1 MTDAGESRLCEEGL
15 VFFGRVMA
23 GQCHELVNVF
33 NIVNELAGLQE
44 DTLDRV
50 RRGDPGSLEKVGELV
65 CRVQAQVKRGQTIIR
80 NMHQFAHSVDA
91 PWVVFDAREVVDRV
105 VFFATRQTR
114 LRQTELSASLPDAG
128 VALESNPFWLQQA
141 VYTAIELLLGGSTER
156 GRIAVTLSPQ
166 PDGAAI
172 VLVGADPVPRGT
184 ETAARLAALSSI
196 LGVLGGEVREA
207 PRHAADDRLVL
218 FVPHSRPGSVRPES
232 GGASQA
238 AAGGNC

>member
-1 MTDAGESRLCEEGL
+1 VSDAGESRLCEEGL

-50 RRGDPGSLEKVGELV
+50 RRGDPGSLEKLGELV
-65 CRVQAQVKRGQTIIR
+65 GRIQAQVKRGQTIIR

-91 PWVVFDAREVVDRV
+91 PWVVFDAREVIGRV

-114 LRQTELSASLPDAG
+114 LREAELLASLPDAG

-141 VYTAIELLLGGSTER
+141 VYMAIELLLGGSTER
-156 GRIAVTLSPQ
+156 GRIAVTLSSK

-218 FVPHSRPGSVRPES
+218 FVPHSRRGSARPES
-232 GGASQA
+232 SGASQA
-238 AAGGNC
+238 AAGGDC

>member
-1 MTDAGESRLCEEGL
+1 VTDAGESRLCEEGL

-50 RRGDPGSLEKVGELV
+50 RRGDPGSLEKLGEAV
-65 CRVQAQVKRGQTIIR
+65 CRIQAQVKRGQTIIR

-91 PWVVFDAREVVDRV
+91 PWVVFDAREVVGRV

-114 LRQTELSASLPDAG
+114 LREIELLTSLPDAG

-141 VYTAIELLLGGSTER
+141 VYMAIELLLEGTTGR
-156 GRIAVTLSPQ
+156 GRITVTLSPQ

-172 VLVGADPVPRGT
+172 VLVGADPVHRGP
-184 ETAARLAALSSI
+184 ETAVRLAALSSI

-218 FVPHSRPGSVRPES
+218 FVPHSRRGSVRPES
-232 GGASQA
+232 NGVRQA
-238 AAGGNC
+238 AAGGDS

>member
-1 MTDAGESRLCEEGL
+1 MNDALESRLCEAGL

-44 DTLDRV
+44 DTLGRI
-50 RRGDPGSLEKVGELV
+50 REGDPANLDKLETAVR
-65 CRVQAQVKRGQTIIR
+65 RVQAQVRRGQTIIR

-91 PWVVFDAREVVDRV
+91 PWVVFDAREAVGRV
-105 VFFATRQTR
+105 VFFASRQTR
-114 LRQTELSASLPDAG
+114 LREIELLASLPDAS

-141 VYTAIELLLGGSTER
+141 VYTAIELLLEGAAK

-172 VLVGADPVPRGT
+172 VLAGTGPVPRGAA
-184 ETAARLAALSSI
+184 TASRLAALSGI
-196 LGVLGGEVREA
+196 LDVLGGEVREA
-207 PRHAADDRLVL
+207 PRHAAEERLVL
-218 FVPHSRPGSVRPES
+218 FVPHSRKGSVGPISS
-232 GGASQA
+232 GARHA
-238 AAGGNC
+238 AAGGPP

>member
-1 MTDAGESRLCEEGL
+1 MSDAHESRLCEEGL
-15 VFFGRVMA
+15 TFFGRVMA

-44 DTLDRV
+44 DTLDRA
-50 RRGDPGSLEKVGELV
+50 RQGDPGSLARLGGAVG
-65 CRVQAQVKRGQTIIR
+65 RVQAQVKRGQTIIR

-91 PWVVFDAREVVDRV
+91 PWVVFDAREVVGRV

-114 LRQTELSASLPDAG
+114 LRQAELLASLPEAG

-141 VYTAIELLLGGSTER
+141 VYSAIELLLEGTAEQ

-166 PDGAAI
+166 PDGAEI
-172 VLVGADPVPRGT
+172 VLVGGGPVPRGT
-184 ETAARLAALSSI
+184 KTAARLAALSSI

-207 PRHAADDRLVL
+207 PRHTAGDRLVL
-218 FVPHSRPGSVRPES
+218 FVPHSRRGGIRPES
-232 GGASQA
+232 SGGRRA
-238 AAGGNC
+238 AVGGNC

>member
-1 MTDAGESRLCEEGL
+1 VTDADESRLCEEGL

-44 DTLDRV
+44 DTLGRV
-50 RRGDPGSLEKVGELV
+50 RRGDPGGFEKLGEAVG
-65 CRVQAQVKRGQTIIR
+65 RVQAQVKRGQTIIR

-91 PWVVFDAREVVDRV
+91 PWVVFDAREVIGRV

-114 LRQTELSASLPDAG
+114 LRETELSASLPDAG

-141 VYTAIELLLGGSTER
+141 VYMAIELLLEGTAGR
-156 GRIAVTLSPQ
+156 GRISVTLSPK

-172 VLVGADPVPRGT
+172 VLVGADPVPRGPQ
-184 ETAARLAALSSI
+184 TAVRIATLSSI

-207 PRHAADDRLVL
+207 PRHAAEDRLVL
-218 FVPHSRPGSVRPES
+218 FVPHSRRGSVRPDS
-232 GGASQA
+232 NGASQA
-238 AAGGNC
+238 AAGGDC